1 MFRLIY
7 LILFSLFATFS
18 HAGADLVHN
27 FKNPSFSGIGYS
39 AHVLSTEQLSF
50 NRQKDI
56 DDELQAEA
64 DRIA

>member
-7 LILFSLFATFS
+7 LIFFSLFATFS

-50 NRQKDI
+50 NLSLI
-56 DDELQAEA
+56 H
-64 DRIA
+64 I